1 MAFTVPWQLMGIWVS
16 GDVGE
21 LTIYTDRF
29 GRKVPFPKSPPKE
42 PPSPRQVHQRERF
55 RLAHVAWK
63 ALTDVEKEQLELAT
77 NRGSVVM
84 TGQNLFIS
92 VALNNS
98 QDGLDT
104 LARQTNTTLPTVEF
118 IP

>member
-1 MAFTVPWQLMGIWVS
+1 MGIWVS
-16 GDVGE
+16 GDVGG

-42 PPSPRQVHQRERF
+42 PASPRQVHQRERF
-55 RLAHVAWK
+55 RLAQAAWK
-63 ALTDVEKEQLELAT
+63 SLSDDDKAQLELAT

-84 TGQNLFIS
+84 TGQNLFMS
-92 VALNNS
+92 VALHNS

-104 LARQTNTTLPTVEF
+104 LARQTDTNLPTVEF